1 MQREERDGRIP
12 EKSIEDSPAILVFR
26 NTEHCNS
33 AIDLIR
39 VPAGFIIAIKE
50 VFFPELFGVSVESTA
65 HPAGVLSGS
74 TTQQRTQ
81 HPSLGFCS
89 ESGRPVG
96 IK

>member
-1 MQREERDGRIP
+1 MVEFQRNPLRTPLQYSYLEIQNIV
-12 EKSIEDSPAILVFR
+12 K
-26 NTEHCNS
+26 S

-39 VPAGFIIAIKE
+39 IPAGFIIAIKE
-50 VFFPELFGVSVESTA
+50 VFFPELFCVSVESTA

-74 TTQQRTQ
+74 TTQQRAQ
-81 HPSLGFCS
+81 HPSLGFSS